1 MGHGRDTK
9 GDRERRHHVVQERLR
24 THLAVTSALAEAQ
37 TLAEAAPRL
46 LEVVCRGLDWELGAL
61 WRIDSDEQV
70 IRCVDLWHLPGTPLV
85 GFSLATRHAVF
96 ARGEGLPGRVWQDG
110 VPLWV
115 PDIGADPG
123 QQRGA
128 QAAREDIHAA
138 LALPVTAYGEVTGVM
153 EFFSSRVREPDEEL
167 MALLT
172 GIGSLV
178 GQFIRHRDA
187 ERDVRASEA
196 RKSAIVNAAFE
207 CIIGLDAHGRVT
219 EFNPAAELTFARSRD
234 EAIGLSITDL
244 LVVDRLDE
252 PHRADIEA
260 LLAGQLPRL
269 LGLPTE
275 AIGRRSDGREFPV
288 ELAITQIDL
297 PGPPS
302 FTVYLRDVTASRAA
316 QAAMRHLAAIV
327 ETTNDAILSK
337 TLGGTIL
344 TWNRGAEL
352 LYGYAAEEA
361 VGRAAGMLA
370 TEEGVDEI
378 AELI

>member
-1 MGHGRDTK
+1 
-9 GDRERRHHVVQERLR
+9 
-24 THLAVTSALAEAQ
+24 
-37 TLAEAAPRL
+37 
-46 LEVVCRGLDWELGAL
+46 
-61 WRIDSDEQV
+61 
-70 IRCVDLWHLPGTPLV
+70 
-85 GFSLATRHAVF
+85 
-96 ARGEGLPGRVWQDG
+96 
-110 VPLWV
+110 
-115 PDIGADPG
+115 
-123 QQRGA
+123 
-128 QAAREDIHAA
+128 
-138 LALPVTAYGEVTGVM
+138 M

-207 CIIGLDAHGRVT
+207 CIIGLDAHGSVT
-219 EFNPAAELTFARSRD
+219 EFNPAAELTFARPRD
-234 EAIGLSITDL
+234 EAMGLSITDL

-252 PHRADIEA
+252 AHRADIDA

-275 AIGRRSDGREFPV
+275 AIGRRSDGREFPA

-302 FTVYLRDVTASRAA
+302 FTVYLRDITASRAA

-352 LYGYAAEEA
+352 LYGYTAEEA

-370 TEEGVDEI
+370 DRGGRRRDRRHAVARLGGASGSSSSRPCTSARTDRRWTCR
-378 AELI
+378 